1 MPQQRL
7 FVSESFTVLQ
17 NALVTAVQTLK
28 AADALLPV
36 TILGPHK
43 FLAAH
48 LRQAV
53 AKAGSGYLGL
63 HVFTLSEFAK
73 NRAEHTLMQEERQ
86 PLSSLAASLVIK
98 KLLADAGA
106 QNYFSVLA
114 SHPGF
119 LRHVVMTLQEFK
131 QARISPQGLQ
141 IFLDRAHPTGVYQQ
155 RIKSLQELYT
165 SYAQFLAAQH
175 LYDDADI
182 LERAA
187 SVLKEHHE
195 TTPLLIYGFSD
206 FSPLQ
211 QHVVEMAV
219 RDRDTLVFF
228 PWRPGG
234 AYEAATASLGWLTSL
249 GFHRT
254 TLSAEGTSQ
263 KSLTQLQTRLFE
275 PVSFLVDE
283 KRQKYDHSVLLLSAP
298 TVSREAR
305 EIARIIFT
313 LVRERNL
320 RFEEIAIFVPN
331 LGIHGSLF
339 YETLTALGVPCSFTA
354 GLSLLQTRA
363 GQSVSLL
370 WRMLTEEY
378 ARTRVLEFLS
388 VARPPFS
395 GLLGTSATYAQL
407 ARWDLLS
414 QEAGIVKGAKEW
426 RTRLAQLQT
435 RNIPDDTETRPQE
448 FVDQHVLRTFIEFME
463 DFLANTEHL
472 PRLNS
477 WNGWEVQM
485 RAVLS
490 RYVSPSLYTDQ
501 VAAVFTRLGQLTLLD
516 ESVSLKEWGRI
527 VTDALAATPVGLA
540 NDEPTSKVFVGD
552 LASAQGMQ
560 FRAVIIPGMVEG
572 QFPQTIRQDPLLFD
586 SERQH
591 LSEVLLC
598 DLRQRNR
605 VVEEER
611 LAFAS
616 TLQSAT
622 EYVVFTYARQDQASG
637 RVQVPSTYLLR
648 VVEALSGQSVSLAEL
663 KDWCVHVPLSPL
675 WSDPPAT
682 ALDTIEFHWA
692 SVTRSQETDNSSL
705 LGYLPGTAPFFSSA
719 LTAIHQRWDLPFL
732 TAFDGVLTEETTTT
746 KLNTY
751 LFPERML
758 LSASALETYARCP
771 FRYFLTAVLGLSV
784 QDDPEQLLTIRP
796 RDRGTLV
803 HMILH
808 DFFSRL
814 QREHRLP
821 VRSQPQEPLRH
832 LLTEMADL
840 HCAIFARTKV
850 TGLPLLWEL
859 EQERIRAQLLLF
871 LQWEYE
877 RDDTFVPVGFEIPFG
892 REEASLEAPF
902 FPAQLMSFVGDEA
915 DPIFLHGRIDR
926 IDITSDGQQ
935 ARILDYKSGKSIR
948 GRFAGGTALQLPLYL
963 FAARRLRPDL
973 QWVGAEYVILRPA
986 AVRRENTSTFSPNTW
1001 SEELE
1006 VLQTL
1011 VGALSHGIR
1020 TGCFPNTP
1028 NSCRPCPFPLVCG
1041 SQVEV
1046 HAARKQD
1053 DTRLAFLQK
1062 VKSTP

>member
-36 TILGPHK
+36 TILVPHE
-43 FLAAH
+43 FLAAQ
-48 LRQAV
+48 LRQTV

-73 NRAEHTLMQEERQ
+73 DRAEHTLLREGRQ
-86 PLSSLAASLVIK
+86 PLSSLAASSIIK
-98 KLLADAGA
+98 KLLTDAGA
-106 QNYFSVLA
+106 QSYFSVLA
-114 SHPGF
+114 SQPGF
-119 LRHVVMTLQEFK
+119 LRHVVMTLQELK
-131 QARISPQGLQ
+131 RARISPQGLR
-141 IFLDRAHPTGVYQQ
+141 IFLDRARPTGVYQQ
-155 RIKSLQELYT
+155 RMKSLQELYT
-165 SYAQFLAAQH
+165 SYAQFLATRH
-175 LYDDADI
+175 LYDDADL

-187 SVLKEHHE
+187 SVLEGRHE
-195 TTPLLIYGFSD
+195 TTPLLIYGFRD

-211 QHVVEMAV
+211 QYVVEMAV

-228 PWRPGG
+228 PWRSGA
-234 AYEAATASLGWLTSL
+234 AYEAATAALGWLTSL
-249 GFHRT
+249 GFYRT

-275 PVSFLVDE
+275 PVSFLPDE
-283 KRQKYDHSVLLLSAP
+283 QRQKYDHSVLLLSAP
-298 TVSREAR
+298 TVSREIR

-320 RFEEIAIFVPN
+320 RFDEIAIFVPH
-331 LGIHGSLF
+331 LGIHGPLF
-339 YETLTALGVPCSFTA
+339 HETLTALGVPCSFTK

-370 WRMLTEEY
+370 WRLLAEDY
-378 ARTRVLEFLS
+378 SRTRVLEFLS
-388 VARPPFS
+388 VARPLFS
-395 GLLGTSATYAQL
+395 GLLGPSATYAQL

-414 QEAGIVKGAKEW
+414 QEAGIVKGAEEW

-435 RNIPDDTETRPQE
+435 RNIPDDTETSAQE
-448 FVDQHVLRTFIEFME
+448 FVDQQVLRTFIEFME
-463 DFLANTEHL
+463 DFLAHTEHL
-472 PRLNS
+472 PRLSS
-477 WNGWEVQM
+477 WSGWEVRM

-501 VAAVFTRLGQLTLLD
+501 VAAMFAQLGQLTLLD
-516 ESVSLKEWGRI
+516 ESLSLKEWGRI
-527 VTDALAATPVGLA
+527 MTDALAATPAVLA
-540 NDEPTSKVFVGD
+540 NDEPTGKVFVAD
-552 LASAQGMQ
+552 LTSAQGMQ

-572 QFPQTIRQDPLLFD
+572 QLPQTVRQDPLLFD

-605 VVEEER
+605 IVEEER

-675 WSDPPAT
+675 WRDPPST
-682 ALDTIEFHWA
+682 ALDAIEFHWA
-692 SVTRSQETDNSSL
+692 SVARSQETGNSSL
-705 LGYLPGTAPFFSSA
+705 LGYLPGTVPFFSPA

-746 KLNTY
+746 KLNTH
-751 LFPERML
+751 LFPARTL
-758 LSASALETYARCP
+758 LSASAMETYARCP

-796 RDRGTLV
+796 RDRGALV
-803 HMILH
+803 HVILH

-821 VRSQPQEPLRH
+821 VRSQPQESLRH
-832 LLTEMADL
+832 LLTEVADL
-840 HCAIFARTKV
+840 HCATFARTKV
-850 TGLPLLWEL
+850 AGLPLLWEL
-859 EQERIRAQLLLF
+859 EQERIRAQLLF
-871 LQWEYE
+871 LLQREYE
-877 RDDTFVPVGFEIPFG
+877 RDDTFIPAVFEIPFG

-902 FPAQLMSFVGDEA
+902 FPAQLMSLVGDEA

-926 IDITSDGQQ
+926 IDVTSDGQQ
-935 ARILDYKSGKSIR
+935 ARILDYKSGKPIR

-963 FAARRLRPDL
+963 FAARLLRPDL
-973 QWVGAEYVILRPA
+973 QWVGAEYVTLRPSA
-986 AVRRENTSTFSPNTW
+986 RKENTPTFSSDTW

-1006 VLQTL
+1006 VLRAL
-1011 VGALSHGIR
+1011 VGAIAHGIR
-1020 TGCFPNTP
+1020 TGCFPGTP
-1028 NSCRPCPFPLVCG
+1028 DSCRPCPFPLICG

-1046 HAARKQD
+1046 RAARKQGD
-1053 DTRLAFLQK
+1053 ARLAFLQK